1 MVHINL
7 YMDAGK
13 YLYTLH
19 LKSFKYDFYI
29 HLKIVHFYLSH
40 KAAKIQLPGE
50 WKFIYSTLNNSR
62 FV

>member
-1 MVHINL
+1 MVHINF

-13 YLYTLH
+13 YIYTFH

-50 WKFIYSTLNNSR
+50 
-62 FV
+62 

>member
-1 MVHINL
+1 MVHINF

-13 YLYTLH
+13 YIYTFH

-29 HLKIVHFYLSH
+29 HLKIVRFYLSH

-50 WKFIYSTLNNSR
+50 
-62 FV
+62 